1 MGRRDRAAPN
11 NLPRTSHSRFPPYLH
26 DCNASLFLLGDTE
39 HCCVNSP
46 ISLSSHASF
55 KSPSSPPAHPF
66 CFLYSHH
73 PVFCLYECFNIKSI
87 VRSLFFCLHQGEG
100 RVVHDGPT
108 PANIEVA
115 HEPQASVSLMFYH
128 ILTSSVISTD
138 PRQHGIYLF
147 NLYNDQKRKKD

>member
-1 MGRRDRAAPN
+1 MGRRDRVAPN

-87 VRSLFFCLHQGEG
+87 VGSLFFCLHQGG
-100 RVVHDGPT
+100 GACGARWS
-108 PANIEVA
+108 N
-115 HEPQASVSLMFYH
+115 
-128 ILTSSVISTD
+128 
-138 PRQHGIYLF
+138 PRQHRSGTRAAGECVTHVLPHFDVLCDLNRPTPTRNLF
-147 NLYNDQKRKKD
+147 V